1 MVLLMHSHFAFR
13 YLKCDLANFD
23 LRELDSE
30 FDVILIEPPLY
41 EYQRSMGVVKDKFWS
56 WEEVKL
62 HAIMFFCGSQ
72 AYSP

>member
-1 MVLLMHSHFAFR
+1 MIQNIADHFYR
-13 YLKCDLANFD
+13 YLKCDLSTFD

-56 WEEVKL
+56 WEEVGVGNNPL
-62 HAIMFFCGSQ
+62 ITVL
-72 AYSP
+72 